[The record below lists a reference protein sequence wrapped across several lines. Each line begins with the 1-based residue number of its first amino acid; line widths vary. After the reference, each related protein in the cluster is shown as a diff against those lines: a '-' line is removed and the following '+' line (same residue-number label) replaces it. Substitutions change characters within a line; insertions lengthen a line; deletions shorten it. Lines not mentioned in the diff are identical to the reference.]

1 METLLD
7 LNQYHTMKEHRIV
20 MRNFIM
26 NRINENKRTLVIE
39 FSRTA
44 DVRKPKLNE
53 EETFFILYSPESLK
67 IRPCEGSLLNLK
79 IKINLPLGL
88 EAGIRLLPT
97 FITRNLTIKNFEFE
111 KWRAIPARVGELGGV
126 LAWVVC

>member
-1 METLLD
+1 MDITKILYFSIQLNNINMETLLD

-20 MRNFIM
+20 MGNFIM

-53 EETFFILYSPESLK
+53 EETFFILYSPETLK

-79 IKINLPLGL
+79 IKINLP
-88 EAGIRLLPT
+88 P
-97 FITRNLTIKNFEFE
+97 
-111 KWRAIPARVGELGGV
+111 
-126 LAWVVC
+126 

>member
-1 METLLD
+1 METVPD
-7 LNQYHTMKEHRIV
+7 FDNQYHTINEHRIAMGNV
-20 MRNFIM
+20 IM

-53 EETFFILYSPESLK
+53 EETFFILYSPETVK

-79 IKINLPLGL
+79 IKLTYHRELRPGLGYY
-88 EAGIRLLPT
+88 RLS
-97 FITRNLTIKNFEFE
+97 
-111 KWRAIPARVGELGGV
+111 
-126 LAWVVC
+126 